1 MDAYI
6 IWLIV
11 AFAILGFEMLLG
23 TIYLLAF
30 FVGSLCAAL
39 VAFFGAGITTQ
50 AIVGAIVCTIGVVI
64 AHFIKEKQKNKQDP
78 ADNLDE
84 GQLVHVDAV
93 LADGSAKVK
102 YRGALWTAYLP
113 NGVLSEGNYHI
124 SKVVGSR
131 LELKK

>member
-1 MDAYI
+1 MNAYI

-30 FVGSLCAAL
+30 FVGSLSSAL
-39 VAFFGAGITTQ
+39 VAFFGAGVTTQ
-50 AIVGAIVCTIGVVI
+50 AIVCAIVCTIGVVI
-64 AHFIKEKQKNKQDP
+64 AHFIKEKQKNKKDP

-84 GQLVHVDAV
+84 GQLVHVDTV

-113 NGVLSEGNYHI
+113 NGDLSEGNYYI

>member
-1 MDAYI
+1 M
-6 IWLIV
+6 
-11 AFAILGFEMLLG
+11 
-23 TIYLLAF
+23 
-30 FVGSLCAAL
+30 
-39 VAFFGAGITTQ
+39 
-50 AIVGAIVCTIGVVI
+50 
-64 AHFIKEKQKNKQDP
+64 
-78 ADNLDE
+78 
-84 GQLVHVDAV
+84 VHVDTV